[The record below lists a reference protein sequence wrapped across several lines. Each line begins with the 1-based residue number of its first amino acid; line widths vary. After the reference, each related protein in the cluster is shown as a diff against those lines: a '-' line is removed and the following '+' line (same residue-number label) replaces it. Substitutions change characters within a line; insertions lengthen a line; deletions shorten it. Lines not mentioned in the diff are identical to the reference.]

1 MDSRGP
7 IGQNVPGLP
16 NAHSMPITNP
26 LNASPLVFPVLECIH
41 IAGFALSVGTIAIV
55 DFRLLGIGMRRETPS
70 QLDRDTFY
78 WTLGGISLMVFTGL
92 LLFSSDPDMYYLNIA
107 FDLKMF
113 FLLLAIVFHYTIHR
127 KAVRSDAAGGG
138 KLVACVSL
146 ALWLCVVFGGIFIG
160 FLNSTLDID
169 KV

>member
-1 MDSRGP
+1 ML
-7 IGQNVPGLP
+7 I
-16 NAHSMPITNP
+16 ANP
-26 LNASPLVFPVLECIH
+26 LNSSPLTFPILECIH
-41 IAGFALSVGTIAIV
+41 IVGFALSVGTIALV
-55 DFRLLGIGMRRETPS
+55 DFRLLGIGMLRETPS
-70 QLDRDTFY
+70 QLAEDTFF

-92 LLFSSDPDMYYLNIA
+92 MLFSSDPDMYYLNYA

-113 FLLLAIVFHYTIHR
+113 FLVLAIVFNYTIHR
-127 KAVRSDAAGGG
+127 KAVRSCAQGGG

-146 ALWLCVVFGGIFIG
+146 ALWLSVVFGGIFIG